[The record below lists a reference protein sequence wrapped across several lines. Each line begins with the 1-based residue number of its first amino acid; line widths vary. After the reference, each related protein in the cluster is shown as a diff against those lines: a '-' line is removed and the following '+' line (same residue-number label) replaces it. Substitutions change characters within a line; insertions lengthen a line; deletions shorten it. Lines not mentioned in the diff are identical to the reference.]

1 MTRYV
6 FLCCVGGP
14 AGAKPF
20 SLHLHQILNITVP
33 VVTEAD
39 LSRRKSPR

>member
-6 FLCCVGGP
+6 SSVVLVILP
-14 AGAKPF
+14 GAKPI